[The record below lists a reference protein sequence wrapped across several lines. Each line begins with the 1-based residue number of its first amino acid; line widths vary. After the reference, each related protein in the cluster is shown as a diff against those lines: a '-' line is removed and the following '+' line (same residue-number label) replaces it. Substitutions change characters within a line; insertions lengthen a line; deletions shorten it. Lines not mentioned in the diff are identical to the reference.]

1 MQVMLIGAHTTQE
14 LITWLIRFLPAIL
27 IPSGTNALYLLRLHT
42 QWSLSAIPCREWG
55 CACRWTCTFANG
67 PVSLL
72 WLVTL
77 LIPLIKITGY
87 GNLQYLSSPEGPTVC
102 GHTIHQD
109 HLCWLSGEIHTVPF
123 SVLSNI
129 WCFKCSL
136 QIMPVC
142 IPDNLM
148 LPWLQ
153 GEIGNCMTQLRC
165 GCCRSM
171 YFIHNRRSARLGSKQ
186 WTSCVD
192 GPNCKTYMAL
202 MSGLYTCFWLCTTV
216 WSARVEKEIKVR
228 ISRGVEYR
236 ITLLSVINETA
247 PHSIL
252 LIYKIHYVALLSS
265 ISRRQLGQEAPPP
278 KHLSVVLPYAMIG
291 ASGNDRVHPDTF

>member
-1 MQVMLIGAHTTQE
+1 MAISSTSRAPRGQPYVGTPSIKIICADCLVKFTLCHSASSVTSGA
-14 LITWLIRFLPAIL
+14 
-27 IPSGTNALYLLRLHT
+27 SNV
-42 QWSLSAIPCREWG
+42 PCRS
-55 CACRWTCTFANG
+55 CQF
-67 PVSLL
+67 VSL
-72 WLVTL
+72 T
-77 LIPLIKITGY
+77 TSCYHGY
-87 GNLQYLSSPEGPTVC
+87 KVKLATA
-102 GHTIHQD
+102 
-109 HLCWLSGEIHTVPF
+109 W
-123 SVLSNI
+123 
-129 WCFKCSL
+129 
-136 QIMPVC
+136 
-142 IPDNLM
+142 
-148 LPWLQ
+148 
-153 GEIGNCMTQLRC
+153 QLRC